1 MDFPAQEAFRAPQA
15 SVCQLGMAVTHLAA
29 PACSLLCQQGSAQRG
44 DEQHRGCR
52 PSCSTARGCTRCKRC
67 KCSPAQQESLLGTE
81 LCRAQCCASEHRESA
96 VSSAAASPSLQLCSG
111 LCLLPVGSPLECPS
125 VQHCL
130 TSRQMGSRCFPMAGY
145 SLTGAA
151 INFYTVPRVGLT
163 LCCSVCRLGLL
174 KVLLL
179 CAPAVQGVGR
189 LLLSITHAWKPH
201 TPGP

>member
-1 MDFPAQEAFRAPQA
+1 MSSTGAAGRAAALPQ
-15 SVCQLGMAVTHLAA
+15 SM
-29 PACSLLCQQGSAQRG
+29 
-44 DEQHRGCR
+44 
-52 PSCSTARGCTRCKRC
+52 RCKRC

-111 LCLLPVGSPLECPS
+111 LCLPPVGSPLECPS

-179 CAPAVQGVGR
+179 CAPAVQGGWEAAPEHHPCLETSHPKTLKFSFP
-189 LLLSITHAWKPH
+189 LLRGGVTHFGL
-201 TPGP
+201 PGPPCVP